1 MDSLGPI
8 GFFDS
13 GVGGLSVW
21 REVAR
26 LLPLEDT
33 LYIGDGANCP
43 YGFKPPEMVVELSRF
58 HANSL
63 IARGAKLI
71 VVACNT
77 ATAAAISILRSEH
90 PDVPFVGMEP
100 AVKPAVLHTA
110 SGVVGVLATAGTF
123 RGRLYWETCARF
135 AKGTNV
141 LMCVADEFVELVER
155 GELEGREVEAA
166 VERRLGPLLN
176 AGADHIVLGCTHF
189 PFLKGAMERF
199 AGTRAKIVDPSP
211 AVARQV
217 SRLLDERGLARESN
231 DSPSHVFETT
241 GDKKSFFS
249 FLASMPSAQA

>member
-1 MDSLGPI
+1 MDSTGPI

-21 REVAR
+21 REVVG
-26 LLPLEDT
+26 LLPFEDT

-63 IARGAKLI
+63 ISRGAKLI

-77 ATAAAISILRSEH
+77 ATAAAISILRQEH

-100 AVKPAVLHTA
+100 AVKPAALHTRT
-110 SGVVGVLATAGTF
+110 GVVGVLATAGTF
-123 RGRLYWETCARF
+123 RGRLYWETCERF
-135 AKGTNV
+135 AKGTCV
-141 LMCVADEFVELVER
+141 LMCVADEFVSLVER
-155 GELEGREVEAA
+155 GVTDGPEAEAA
-166 VERRLGPLLN
+166 VERRLRPLLA

-189 PFLKGAMERF
+189 PFLRGVMERV
-199 AGTRAKIVDPSP
+199 AGGAAKIVDPSA

-217 SRLLDERGLARESN
+217 KRLLDERSLARSSN
-231 DSPSHVFETT
+231 PAPRHVFETT
-241 GDKKSFFS
+241 GDKAAFNA
-249 FLASMPSAQA
+249 FLAGGRIF